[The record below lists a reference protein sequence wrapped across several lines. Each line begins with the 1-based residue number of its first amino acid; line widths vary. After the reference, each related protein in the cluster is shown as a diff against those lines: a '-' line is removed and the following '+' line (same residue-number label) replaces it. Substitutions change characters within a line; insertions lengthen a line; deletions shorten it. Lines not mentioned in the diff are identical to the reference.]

1 MTYDDVAHYL
11 GIDDPQGRHTCPVC
25 GSSDGLGIDPDQ
37 GDTGTAHCFSCG
49 FGETEPGTGAQLYAE
64 VERVEIAEALQA
76 FGIDGSDLSRKVKQR
91 EDTAPRP
98 RVPEKTDA
106 ELDEERRAWHAMTP
120 GELQLRDEYRRRRAL
135 AAHDLTG
142 TSLTAGIA
150 SSRRFTSTF
159 YSGKWRRIGR
169 WIGSTYAFPNRSK
182 SETIRRITCALQYN
196 MRSGKRKVTGT

>member
-106 ELDEERRAWHAMTP
+106 ELDEQRRAWHAMTP

-135 AAHDLTG
+135 AAHD
-142 TSLTAGIA
+142 
-150 SSRRFTSTF
+150 RDRDEFD
-159 YSGKWRRIGR
+159 R
-169 WIGSTYAFPNRSK
+169 WHSK
-182 SETIRRITCALQYN
+182 FEALHEHVLQREMAAHRAVDRLDLCVSEPQQE
-196 MRSGKRKVTGT
+196 